1 MTGKQTN
8 IVSIGTRVT
17 VKNVQTEEILTYAL
31 ASPERA
37 DPSAGIIA
45 STSPLA
51 QGILGRKAGEIA
63 SFPVK
68 DGSITVEIL
77 NIEPSGSR

>member
-1 MTGKQTN
+1 MKQKQTN
-8 IVSIGTRVT
+8 IVSEGTQVT
-17 VKNVQTEEILTYAL
+17 VRNVQTEEILTYAL

-37 DPSAGIIA
+37 DPSAGII
-45 STSPLA
+45 STTSPLA

-77 NIEPSGSR
+77 NIEPAGSQ